1 MRLFVAVE
9 ISLAVATSTLR
20 LVDDLRVKAARLAP
34 HSRIT
39 WVTPERLHLTVR
51 FIGHVG
57 DEKAVAIAE
66 ALRTP
71 IGVEPF
77 ELTVSGTGAFPPRG
91 TARVI
96 WAGLT
101 AGSDRLAGVERIVS
115 ERLDVLDVHRE
126 DRPFNPHLTLGR
138 IREAGGLRTAALLE
152 GLHDVVLGSTAV
164 DAITLFESRLSPKGP
179 TYVPIQSTRLAGD
192 L

>member
-1 MRLFVAVE
+1 MRLFIAVE
-9 ISLAVATSTLR
+9 ISPAVATATLH

-34 HSRIT
+34 LSRIT
-39 WVTPERLHLTVR
+39 WITPERLHVTVR

-57 DEKAVAIAE
+57 DEKAEAIAA

-71 IGVEPF
+71 IGVKPF
-77 ELTVSGTGAFPPRG
+77 ELIVSGAGAFPPRG
-91 TARVI
+91 APRVI

-101 AGSDRLAGVERIVS
+101 TGSDRLAGVERIVS
-115 ERLDVLDVHRE
+115 DRLDVLEVHRE

-138 IREAGGLRTAALLE
+138 IRDARGLRTAALLE
-152 GLHDVVLGSTAV
+152 GLHDVVLGSTPV

-179 TYVPIQSTRLAGD
+179 TYVPILSVRLAGD

>member
-9 ISLAVATSTLR
+9 ISPAVATSTLH
-20 LVDDLRVKAARLAP
+20 LVDDLRAKAARLAP
-34 HSRIT
+34 RSRIT
-39 WVTPERLHLTVR
+39 WITPERLHVTVR

-57 DEKAVAIAE
+57 DDTAAAIAG
-66 ALRTP
+66 ALRSP
-71 IGVEPF
+71 IRVEPF
-77 ELTVSGTGAFPPRG
+77 ELIVSGTGAFPPRG
-91 TARVI
+91 APRVI

-101 AGSDRLAGVERIVS
+101 TGSDRLADVERIVS
-115 ERLDVLDVHRE
+115 DRLDVLEVHRE

-138 IREAGGLRTAALLE
+138 IRDAGGLRATALLE
-152 GLHDVVLGSTAV
+152 GLHDVVIGATPV

-179 TYVPIQSTRLAGD
+179 TYVPLQSVRLAGD